1 MSLFTDVTNSYI
13 MNVITSYAMKHDFI
27 LDVIMRSLLF
37 LLLVIVIIRGRTTV
51 QYEKVGDLKE
61 YSKCYT
67 KCMISTMRLFR
78 SLILNYLQSLAPQN
92 GGG

>member
-1 MSLFTDVTNSYI
+1 MVQMFHPKTKHVVILSNVPFTDVTNSYI

-51 QYEKVGDLKE
+51 QYEKLVIK
-61 YSKCYT
+61 
-67 KCMISTMRLFR
+67 RV
-78 SLILNYLQSLAPQN
+78 
-92 GGG
+92 

>member
-51 QYEKVGDLKE
+51 QYEKVGD
-61 YSKCYT
+61 
-67 KCMISTMRLFR
+67 
-78 SLILNYLQSLAPQN
+78 
-92 GGG
+92 